1 MIPNNYPMMAL
12 NLICFALV
20 LSPLTQAEIEPEN
33 IVGIWFFNQG
43 TGKVVKDSSDNRVDG
58 ELKGGVRWVNGK
70 FGKALLLFWYQI
82 RILSKCHMTIL

>member
-1 MIPNNYPMMAL
+1 MAAL
-12 NLICFALV
+12 NLICFALI
-20 LSPLTQAEIEPEN
+20 LISFTQAEIEPEN

-70 FGKALLLFWYQI
+70 FGKALLLFWYLI